1 MKRIVV
7 FALVLNA
14 ALLGVI
20 AHQLV
25 AIAGGGAVATVN
37 GDVNGDSR
45 LNIADPVFLLN
56 FLYSGGPAP
65 VAFAGGDD
73 EVAELREGLSALR
86 TEMEDLRA
94 ETTASFAEAGVHRS
108 ILQAAMLSQSPEH
121 NSVRSNS
128 GSLVGDLS
136 NVGLAFRDL
145 REANFAG
152 LNLENADLRGSE
164 LSGADLRGANLR
176 GGNLRGSVTVNIV
189 NPRFV
194 EGDDGQLVE
203 EERVI
208 PAADLSDSD
217 CSNADFVGADLAG
230 VNLSRANLAGADLRV
245 SNLMGADLAGADL
258 TDADLRGS
266 VVDVNGD
273 GAPDLILGSSE
284 TSVEIRVG
292 EDDCTGI
299 VILTGGGHGCL
310 QSVGVDI
317 NGDGTVDVYAVDV
330 AEAREAIAAAQAEPA
345 EAGGEGAGRGEGPE
359 ERLAEECVDGTVG
372 LLDVL
377 RVLVGESAETVNW
390 NIERWHIEN
399 F

>member
-73 EVAELREGLSALR
+73 EVAELREGLSSLR
-86 TEMEDLRA
+86 TELESFR
-94 ETTASFAEAGVHRS
+94 EQTADNLALLQPAIHGVTGTRSFAMNHA
-108 ILQAAMLSQSPEH
+108 
-121 NSVRSNS
+121 
-128 GSLVGDLS
+128 DLEG
-136 NVGLAFRDL
+136 VGLAYRDL
-145 REANFAG
+145 REANIEAS
-152 LNLENADLRGSE
+152 NLENADLRGAE
-164 LSGADLRGANLR
+164 LSGANLRGVNLRGANLR
-176 GGNLRGSVTVNIV
+176 QATLIELMIV
-189 NPRFV
+189 V
-194 EGDDGQLVE
+194 AAIGDDGQLVE

-208 PAADLSDSD
+208 EACDLSDSD

-258 TDADLRGS
+258 ADADLRGS

-299 VILTGGGHGCL
+299 VVLNGGGSGCL
-310 QSVGVDI
+310 QGEGLDI

-345 EAGGEGAGRGEGPE
+345 EAGGEGAGRGEGPV
-359 ERLAEECVDGTVG
+359 RDR
-372 LLDVL
+372 LDVC
-377 RVLVGESAETVNW
+377 RDGEVDIGDVMRAVAGTTEQEVRLVALG
-390 NIERWHIEN
+390 ILD
-399 F
+399 

>member
-1 MKRIVV
+1 MKRMVV

-14 ALLGVI
+14 ALLGVV

-25 AIAGGGAVATVN
+25 AIAGGGAVATIN

-73 EVAELREGLSALR
+73 EVADLREGLSALR
-86 TEMEDLRA
+86 TELEDLRA

-108 ILQAAMLSQSPEH
+108 NLQAAMLSQSGDH
-121 NSVRSNS
+121 NSTRSNR
-128 GSLVGDLS
+128 GIMIGDLS
-136 NVGLAFRDL
+136 DVGLAFRNL
-145 REANFAG
+145 REVNFEG
-152 LNLENADLRGSE
+152 SDLENADLRGAE
-164 LSGADLRGANLR
+164 LSGANLRGVNLRGANLR
-176 GGNLRGSVTVNIV
+176 QGYFKLIALIAMAI
-189 NPRFV
+189 
-194 EGDDGQLVE
+194 GDDGQLVE

-208 PAADLSDSD
+208 EACDLSDSD

-273 GAPDLILGSSE
+273 GAPGLILGSSE

-299 VILTGGGHGCL
+299 VIMDGGGHGCF
-310 QSVGVDI
+310 QGVGVDI
-317 NGDGTVDVYAVDV
+317 NGDGAVDAYAVDV

-345 EAGGEGAGRGEGPE
+345 EAGGEGAGRGGGPV
-359 ERLAEECVDGTVG
+359 RDR
-372 LLDVL
+372 LDVC
-377 RVLVGESAETVNW
+377 RVGEVDIRDVVEAISGGEKPNGAVELFD
-390 NIERWHIEN
+390 R
-399 F
+399 